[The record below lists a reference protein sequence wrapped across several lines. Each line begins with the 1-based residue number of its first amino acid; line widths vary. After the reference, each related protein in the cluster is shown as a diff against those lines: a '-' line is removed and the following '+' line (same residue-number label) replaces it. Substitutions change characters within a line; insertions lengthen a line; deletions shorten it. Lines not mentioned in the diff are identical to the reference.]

1 MSATGPRQEEEEAGE
16 EKGGKSEK
24 RAGEGGVGG
33 AG

>member
-16 EKGGKSEK
+16 EEGGKSET
-24 RAGEGGVGG
+24 RAGEGEVGG